1 MTARGRPPGRTEK
14 GEASRAAL
22 YATAVKRFTEDGY
35 EATTLRGI
43 AREAG
48 VSPALLY
55 KYFPSKQAVVMALY
69 DDLSAR
75 FADGLAL
82 PEAGWT
88 VRVVTTLRF
97 SLEVL
102 APTGPRWRRSCPSCS
117 RTGSTGCS
125 RGVPSPPATA
135 CGPATSRRWQA
146 RPIRRPMP
154 PCSDGSRTSCSSACC
169 SGGCSTGVPISAR
182 RRACWGCWRAWV
194 RRWVRCSGS
203 RVWAGLSND
212 STPSWPTPSTTTRRP
227 AGRDPRDRFRRCPF
241 RVIAESR
248 WRGAS
253 NTEPR

>member
-102 APTGPRWRRSCPSCS
+102 APHRATLATVLPVLLTDREHGLL
-117 RTGSTGCS
+117 S
-125 RGVPSPPATA
+125 RGAFASRDRVRACYVEAVAGSAHPPSHAVVLGRLAYFLQLGVLLWWLLDRSPDQRATEGLLGMLEGL
-135 CGPATSRRWQA
+135 GPALG
-146 RPIRRPMP
+146 PMLWIP
-154 PCSDGSRTSCSSACC
+154 GV
-169 SGGCSTGVPISAR
+169 GGT
-182 RRACWGCWRAWV
+182 
-194 RRWVRCSGS
+194 
-203 RVWAGLSND
+203 L
-212 STPSWPTPSTTTRRP
+212 
-227 AGRDPRDRFRRCPF
+227 DRLDAL
-241 RVIAESR
+241 VA
-248 WRGAS
+248 
-253 NTEPR
+253 